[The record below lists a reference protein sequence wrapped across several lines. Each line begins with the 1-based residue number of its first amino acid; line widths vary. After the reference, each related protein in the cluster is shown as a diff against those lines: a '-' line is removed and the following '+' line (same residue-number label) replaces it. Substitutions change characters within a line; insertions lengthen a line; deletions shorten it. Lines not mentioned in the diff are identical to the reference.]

1 MRYRVL
7 ACDYDGTLAHD
18 GHVDAPVVAALD
30 RFVATGRELILVTGR
45 QLPELL
51 AIFPQIDR
59 FVRVVAENG
68 AILYRPGD
76 RAQKLLAPAPPADF
90 LEALKR
96 RGINADVGHAV
107 VATWRPHDMAVRE
120 VIHELKL
127 EWNVILNKDAV
138 MALPAGVNKASGLR
152 AALNELG
159 RSLEETV
166 GVGDAENDL
175 CLLRVCAVGVA
186 VANALPSVK
195 KRADLVTAGDHG
207 AGVAELVDRIIKD
220 DLAELALRPRK
231 AEQS

>member
-30 RFVATGRELILVTGR
+30 RLLATGRELILVTGR

-76 RAQKLLAPAPPADF
+76 CEQKLLAPAPPADF
-90 LEALKR
+90 VEALKR

-166 GVGDAENDL
+166 GIGDAENDF

-186 VANALPSVK
+186 VANALTSVK

-220 DLAELALRPRK
+220 DLAELALHPRK